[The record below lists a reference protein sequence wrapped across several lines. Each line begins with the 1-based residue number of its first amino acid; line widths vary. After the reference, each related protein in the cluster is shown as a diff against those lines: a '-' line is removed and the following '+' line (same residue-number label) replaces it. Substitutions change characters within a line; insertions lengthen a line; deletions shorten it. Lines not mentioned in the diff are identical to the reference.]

1 MALRY
6 FVEDSSEVLK
16 SATNDD
22 DIAAPTGHTAVAA
35 TTIVAAYDGTI
46 LLGGTWDGTTY
57 TPPAGYVAPF
67 DPTSASGAIKQK
79 AHDMLDTFDAAIG
92 LILSNQHAWP
102 QENIQNAL
110 AGIHW
115 QIIAGARVSLKQ
127 HSHGST

>member
-6 FVEDSSEVLK
+6 LIEDSSDILK
-16 SATNDD
+16 AATNDD
-22 DIAAPTGHTAVAA
+22 DIVPPPGHTAVAA
-35 TTIVAAYDGTI
+35 TTIAAAYDGVI

-79 AHDMLDTFDAAIG
+79 AHDMLDVFDAAIG

-102 QENIQNAL
+102 SGQYPECPCWYPL
-110 AGIHW
+110 ADCCWCKNKPEQYPNG
-115 QIIAGARVSLKQ
+115 R
-127 HSHGST
+127 T